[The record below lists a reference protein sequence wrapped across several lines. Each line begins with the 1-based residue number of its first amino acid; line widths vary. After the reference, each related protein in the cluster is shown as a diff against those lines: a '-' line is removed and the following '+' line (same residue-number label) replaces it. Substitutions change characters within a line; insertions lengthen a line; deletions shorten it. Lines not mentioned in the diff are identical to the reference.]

1 MYIKYSRWKLSFVK
15 GSYTINTS
23 TGHQT
28 IATGQIQGSV
38 SSYQGQGGVQSA
50 ASVNEVGKEVSENTR
65 VPWGWKRILINNA
78 ITYFR

>member
-1 MYIKYSRWKLSFVK
+1 MKILFVK

-28 IATGQIQGSV
+28 IATGQIQGPIQGAV
-38 SSYQGQGGVQSA
+38 SSYQVQGGVQSA
-50 ASVNEVGKEVSENTR
+50 VSVNEVGKEVSENTR